1 MSRLFRPVALPRA
14 IVALAVLAMVGA
26 AFAGLSRPAAAQDAI
41 ATPTTAASGTTT
53 VSVNGQGRVFV
64 EPDTASVVVGVDV
77 IQDTLAAAQTEATTQ
92 MTAIIAALTGAG
104 IAEDD
109 IQTVNFSVSIL
120 RDYDERGMP
129 GPINGFQVSHQVNVT
144 VRDVEQLGDLLDTV
158 VDQGANAIWGI
169 SFYVEDPSGPAS
181 EARKLAVEN
190 ATRKAQELAEASGMQ
205 LGRLVSISEGY
216 APAPLPVEYAA
227 AEMDQRGGG
236 PPVQAG
242 TTEIAV
248 EVQLTF
254 ELVP

>member
-1 MSRLFRPVALPRA
+1 MSRVVRPVALPRA
-14 IVALAVLAMVGA
+14 IVALAVLAMISA
-26 AFAGLSRPAAAQDAI
+26 AFAGISRPAAAQDA
-41 ATPTTAASGTTT
+41 TPSPAAAGMTT

-77 IQDTLAAAQTEATTQ
+77 IQDTLSAAQAEATTQ
-92 MTAIIAALTGAG
+92 MTAIIEALTAAG

-109 IQTVNFSVSIL
+109 VQTVNFSVSIL

-129 GPINGFQVSHQVNVT
+129 GPVSGFQVSHQVNVT
-144 VRDVEQLGDLLDTV
+144 VRDVDQLGDLLDTV

-181 EARKLAVEN
+181 EARKRAVEN
-190 ATRKAQELAEASGMQ
+190 ATQKARELADASGMQ
-205 LGRLVSISEGY
+205 LGRLVSISEGH
-216 APAPLPVEYAA
+216 APPPMPFEYAA
-227 AEMDQRGGG
+227 AEMAQRGDAA
-236 PPVQAG
+236 PVQPG